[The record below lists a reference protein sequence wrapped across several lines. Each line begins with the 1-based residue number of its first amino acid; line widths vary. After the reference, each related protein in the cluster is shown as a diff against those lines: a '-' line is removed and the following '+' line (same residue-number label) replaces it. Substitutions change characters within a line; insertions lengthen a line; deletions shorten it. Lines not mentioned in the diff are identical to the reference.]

1 MRGAGSQVKGRVMAI
16 LLEVCVDSPEGLIAA
31 AKGGADRVELCSGLA
46 LGGLTPTTTM
56 MASAGVE
63 EIPAVVMIRPR
74 PGDFVWTADEVQH
87 MRAEIDEAMEMG
99 MDGIVIGAN
108 RPDGRLD
115 SKVLKTLLRQ
125 CDPDAQ
131 KVLHRCID
139 LTPDPV
145 EAVEIAIA
153 LGFDRILTSGGA
165 LRAVDG
171 VGKLRGMLDR
181 ARGRIEILPG
191 SGITADNVAGLLA
204 LLPVGQVHAS
214 CSTARTQD
222 ARAVALGFTGPQ
234 RRDTDLAE
242 VRRLRAALDRL

>member
-1 MRGAGSQVKGRVMAI
+1 M
-16 LLEVCVDSPEGLIAA
+16 LLEVCVDSPLGLLAA
-31 AKGGADRVELCSGLA
+31 IKGGADRVELCSALA

-63 EIPAVVMIRPR
+63 EIAAVAMIRPR
-74 PGDFVWTADEVQH
+74 PGDFVWNAAEVDH
-87 MRAEIDEAMEMG
+87 MQAEIDEAMELG
-99 MDGIVIGAN
+99 MTGIVIGAN

-115 SKVLKTLLRQ
+115 SKVLKTLLKH
-125 CDPDAQ
+125 CDSDAH

-145 EAVEIAIA
+145 EAVDTAIA

-171 VGKLRGMLDR
+171 LGKLRAMLDR

-191 SGITADNVAGLLA
+191 SGITADNVTALLA
-204 LLPVGQVHAS
+204 LLPVTQVHAS
-214 CSTARTQD
+214 CSVELPQD
-222 ARAVALGFTGPQ
+222 PRAVAMGFTQ
-234 RRDTDLAE
+234 ALRRETDAGR
-242 VRRLRAALDRL
+242 VAALRRVLDDRA